1 MTTNS
6 SQQRLRFDR
15 AELIELDENQCRVD
29 VSLTFA
35 ERTIKKSV
43 VGEIAGLGPLKAAA
57 AAALLAIEAAV
68 EGRVRCQI
76 ADLDHVNAL
85 GKDLIALLVDVQF
98 EGKEVQ
104 LFGSCRVLGSE
115 MDTAVKAALNATN
128 RFFELAL
135 RE

>member
-6 SQQRLRFDR
+6 SQKRLRFDR
-15 AELIELDENQCRVD
+15 TEMIELDQKQCRVE
-29 VSLTFA
+29 VSLGFA
-35 ERTIKKSV
+35 ERTIRKSV
-43 VGEIAGLGPLKAAA
+43 VGELAGLGPLKAAA
-57 AAALLAIEAAV
+57 AAALLAVEEAV
-68 EGRVRCQI
+68 EGRVKCQI

-104 LFGSCRVLGSE
+104 LFGSCRVQGSE
-115 MDTAVKAALNATN
+115 MDTAAKAALNATN

-135 RE
+135 RD